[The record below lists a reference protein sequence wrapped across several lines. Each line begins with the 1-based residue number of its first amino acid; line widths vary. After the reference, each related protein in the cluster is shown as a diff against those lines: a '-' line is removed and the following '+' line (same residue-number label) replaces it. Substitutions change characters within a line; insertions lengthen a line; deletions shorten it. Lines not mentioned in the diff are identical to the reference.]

1 MLVVEHYFGMWGH
14 KNGFWLDKHKK
25 ICYNSDN
32 MKAKMDLY
40 GEEIIDSSLEKK
52 RKHSNAIALKSYR
65 KKIANMTPEEIAEKK
80 RKKSEYDKEY
90 KEKNKEKKKEQLK
103 SKLNNMTPE
112 EIAEK
117 KRKKSEYDKA
127 RKARIKEAETSEQRE
142 VRLASMRYENMDP
155 EDVKADRKRRG
166 TNERRA
172 KALKA
177 KKFRRDNMTPE
188 ELAEEKEIQNAKQR
202 EWYHDPKNHRTR
214 RGYYLK
220 KEYGITIDDYERMYE
235 EQNHKC
241 KSCNVDI
248 EQDGKF
254 THVDHDHRYEKRDPN
269 GVMGILCHACNTSR
283 GQLGNDVQR
292 MRGLMEYQQWIDEK
306 FLLEKK
312 GN

>member
-1 MLVVEHYFGMWGH
+1 
-14 KNGFWLDKHKK
+14 
-25 ICYNSDN
+25 
-32 MKAKMDLY
+32 MDLY

-65 KKIANMTPEEIAEKK
+65 KKIA
-80 RKKSEYDKEY
+80 
-90 KEKNKEKKKEQLK
+90 
-103 SKLNNMTPE
+103 NMTPE

>member
-25 ICYNSDN
+25 ICYNSVN

-65 KKIANMTPEEIAEKK
+65 KKIA
-80 RKKSEYDKEY
+80 
-90 KEKNKEKKKEQLK
+90 
-103 SKLNNMTPE
+103 NMTPE